1 MQGQFWR
8 TQWRAARIWARVTA
22 YRLAFAG
29 GMKTAGAL
37 GKIAVPGM
45 RRRLRQFIFLLIL
58 PGLAVAQRRS
68 AERSLTDRA
77 TQLNTD
83 QQIALY
89 QKQVGAK
96 TGDPHLQ
103 NLLASAYIQ
112 KVRES
117 TDFTYLDRASKII
130 DGVLSGDAGN
140 YEGMRLRSEIEMERH
155 HFAQVREYSEELT
168 KIAPEDPWNWGTLGD
183 SLMELGEYDRALQ
196 AYQKMVALR
205 PNQASYNR
213 LAYHRFVA
221 GNATEAIGLMT
232 LAAGAGGWAPENTAW
247 CLVELGN
254 MYFKTGQLDAA
265 EQAYKNAL
273 ALFDGYHSASAG
285 LGRVEAAQG
294 KTAEAIAHYKRAQAA
309 VPLPDYAAAL
319 RTLYLQSGKGDEAKK
334 QSDLIEVVYTL
345 GQATGEKTNR
355 NLALIYADMGE
366 HLDRALEL
374 VREEL
379 KVRQDIYTY
388 DALAWALYK
397 NKQYSEAQ
405 HAMDRALKLDTPEPG
420 FFYHAGMIALTLGRK
435 PDAAKLL
442 ERALE
447 LNPKFDQA
455 QAPIASKK
463 LAEARL

>member
-1 MQGQFWR
+1 LRG
-8 TQWRAARIWARVTA
+8 IICLL
-22 YRLAFAG
+22 LAG
-29 GMKTAGAL
+29 
-37 GKIAVPGM
+37 IAP
-45 RRRLRQFIFLLIL
+45 
-58 PGLAVAQRRS
+58 AQRLS
-68 AERSLTDRA
+68 PERSLADRA
-77 TQLNTD
+77 SQLNTD

-89 QKQVGAK
+89 QKQLSAK
-96 TGDPHLQ
+96 ASDPHLQ

-130 DGVLSGDAGN
+130 DGVLSADSGN
-140 YEGMRLRSEIEMERH
+140 YEAMRLRSEIEMERH

-183 SLMELGEYDRALQ
+183 SLMELGEYDLAGK

-213 LAYHRFVA
+213 LAYHCFVT
-221 GNATEAIGLMT
+221 GNAKEAIRLMT
-232 LAAGAGGWAPENTAW
+232 LAAGAASWAPENTAW

-254 MYFKTGQLDAA
+254 MYFKMGQLEAA
-265 EQAYKNAL
+265 GQTYTNAL
-273 ALFDGYHSASAG
+273 ALFDGYHSANAG
-285 LGRVEAAQG
+285 LGRVETAQA
-294 KTAEAIAHYKRAQAA
+294 KLASAMTHYKRAQAS

-319 RTLYLQSGKGDEAKK
+319 GALYERTGQSVEAKK
-334 QSDLIEVVYTL
+334 QSDLIDVVYRL

-355 NLALIYADMGE
+355 NLALIYADRGE

-374 VREEL
+374 IREEL
-379 KVRQDIYTY
+379 KVRQDVYTY
-388 DALAWALYK
+388 DALAWTLYK
-397 NKQYSEAQ
+397 NKQYSEAEQ
-405 HAMDRALKLDTPEPG
+405 AMDRALKMDTPEPG
-420 FFYHAGMIALTLGRK
+420 FYYHAGMIALALGRK

-447 LNPKFDQA
+447 LNPKFDPVQSA
-455 QAPIASKK
+455 IASKK